1 MLFKVYYQENI
12 AEAPVRENT
21 ESLYVEASAVYEV
34 RRKLKDKPY
43 NIEFIQP
50 VDGAFYEYEKQAENF
65 KVLEI

>member
-1 MLFKVYYQENI
+1 MIYKVYYQVNI

-21 ESLYVEASAVYEV
+21 ESLFLEATAVNDV

-43 NIEFIQP
+43 NIEFIQT

>member
-1 MLFKVYYQENI
+1 MLFKVYYQEDV
-12 AEAPVRENT
+12 AEAPVREKT
-21 ESLYVEASAVYEV
+21 ESLFLEASAVFEV

-50 VDGAFYEYEKQAENF
+50 VSGEFYEYEKQSENF

>member
-1 MLFKVYYQENI
+1 MLFKVYYQENV

-21 ESLYVEASAVYEV
+21 GALYVEASAVYEV

-50 VDGAFYEYEKQAENF
+50 VDGAFYEYEKQSENF